1 MENKRKD
8 CFKTVSFRLNLSRED
23 ELEIY
28 QTIQSIEA
36 NVVRKRLYDNKS
48 KFIKMALKDYIESK
62 NAKEEIERRCRQT
75 EDYMEQVVAKARTE
89 FVDSLK
95 EHDIELVAAI
105 MASVMK
111 AAGNGTSVSV
121 EATSNKAVDEYY
133 LNMTGGALP
142 DGGGE
147 LPDGAMD
154 FLDRL

>member
-8 CFKTVSFRLNLSRED
+8 CFKTVSFRLNISRDD

-28 QTIQSIEA
+28 HTIQSIEA
-36 NVVRKRLYDNKS
+36 NIVLKRIYDNKS
-48 KFIKMALKDYIESK
+48 KFIKMALKDYIDSK
-62 NAKEEIERRCRQT
+62 NAKVEIERRCMQT
-75 EDYMEQVVAKARTE
+75 EDYMDLVVAKARTQ

-111 AAGNGTSVSV
+111 VAGTGTTVSV
-121 EATSNKAVDEYY
+121 AATSNKAVGEKY
-133 LNMTGGALP
+133 LNTTQGDLP

-154 FLDRL
+154 FLDSL